1 MHHIKALHI
10 ELNQTTHLYIILY

>member
-10 ELNQTTHLYIILY
+10 ELNQTAHLYIILY